1 MAWLH
6 LMCVPFVLT
15 YLMQPARLP
24 GGSHGHRSVVE
35 RHGREQGAWQQPI
48 GCFEGCVEASASV

>member
-24 GGSHGHRSVVE
+24 GGSHGHRSVVQ
-35 RHGREQGAWQQPI
+35 RHGREQGPGSNPLVALKL
-48 GCFEGCVEASASV
+48 CCVEALS

>member
-24 GGSHGHRSVVE
+24 GGSTAIA
-35 RHGREQGAWQQPI
+35 AWFSAMA
-48 GCFEGCVEASASV
+48 GSKGLAATHWFALKLCCVEALS